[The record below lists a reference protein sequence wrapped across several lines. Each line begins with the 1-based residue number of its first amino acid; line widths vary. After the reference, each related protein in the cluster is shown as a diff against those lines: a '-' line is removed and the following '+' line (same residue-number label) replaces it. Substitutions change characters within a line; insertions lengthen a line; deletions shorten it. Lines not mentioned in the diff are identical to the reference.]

1 MNIHWFSPL
10 PPSRSG
16 IALHTAALVP
26 ELAKR
31 GRLTLWTDQ
40 DGWDARLGEAAE
52 VRQFRAPD
60 VPWPELNRADLVVY
74 NLGNH
79 PLHEGAWEISRR
91 HSGIVVLH
99 DLCMHH
105 FFAEV
110 FLTRRRDAA
119 RYRAEMARWYGQPG
133 TDAAA
138 RCIAAPSC
146 IADAAARFP
155 LRELAAGNALGV
167 VVHTPGACQML
178 AREGLT
184 PSMCLPLPAPSAITP
199 AAPAIAE
206 ARQAPPYRIVAFGLF
221 GSNRR
226 LGSFFDAWAGLD
238 RPDLFRMDIC
248 GEFLDVSLL
257 ESLKRSPVSKLVT
270 FHGYVDELR
279 LRDLLSEAHLS
290 VNLRWPSMGEA
301 SGTQLLTWQHAL
313 PALVTKTGWY
323 ASCPD
328 GTVAFVRPE
337 EEIAD
342 IRAHLIAFLESPGRY
357 RQMGE
362 RGYEHVAR
370 EHSCSRYAD
379 ELMNFAEIARRSSLR
394 GVRLRMADRAVA
406 EMLAWV
412 PEGAAGSL
420 LDRVSAELSALAAP
434 VARSHTA
441 GR

>member
-16 IALHTAALVP
+16 IALHTGALVP
-26 ELAKR
+26 ELAKH

-40 DGWDARLGEAAE
+40 DRWDPRLGEMAD

-60 VPWPELNRADLVVY
+60 FPWPELNRADVVVY

-79 PLHEGAWEISRR
+79 PLHEGAWEISRQ
-91 HSGIVVLH
+91 HSGIVILH
-99 DLCMHH
+99 DLCMHQ

-110 FLTRRRDAA
+110 FLTKRGDPA
-119 RYRAEMARWYGQPG
+119 RYSAEMERWYGKLG
-133 TDAAA
+133 REAAE

-167 VVHTPGACQML
+167 VVHTPGACQTL

-184 PSMCLPLPAPSAITP
+184 PAVYLPLPSPYEMA
-199 AAPAIAE
+199 AAPAATG
-206 ARQAPPYRIVAFGLF
+206 APQGPPYRIIAFGLF

-226 LGSFFDAWAGLD
+226 LGSVFEAWAALE

-270 FHGYVDELR
+270 YHGYVPEGR
-279 LRDLLSEAHLS
+279 LHDLLSAAHLA
-290 VNLRWPSMGEA
+290 VNLRWPSVGEA
-301 SGTQLLTWQHAL
+301 SGTQLLIWQHAL

-323 ASCPD
+323 ASCPA

-342 IRAHLIAFLESPGRY
+342 IQGHLRAFLEAPGKY
-357 RQMGE
+357 RRMGE
-362 RGYEHVAR
+362 CGREYVHR
-370 EHSCSRYAD
+370 EHSSSRYVE
-379 ELMNFAEIARRSSLR
+379 ELLRFAEIARRGALR
-394 GVRLRMADRAVA
+394 RIRLRMADRAA
-406 EMLAWV
+406 EEMLAWV

-420 LDRVSAELSALAAP
+420 LDRVSAQLSALAEPA
-434 VARSHTA
+434 ARSHSA
-441 GR
+441 GG